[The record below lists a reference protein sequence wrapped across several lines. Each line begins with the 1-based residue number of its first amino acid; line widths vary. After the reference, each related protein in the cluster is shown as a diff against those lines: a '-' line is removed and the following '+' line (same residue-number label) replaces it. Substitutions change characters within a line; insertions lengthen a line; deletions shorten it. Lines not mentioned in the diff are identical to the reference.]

1 MNSKGINMVRS
12 LIKSFG
18 ILFASAVLV
27 TACSS
32 TQLTSV
38 WKEPSY
44 QARPAKVMVIG
55 VAKKP
60 QLRRLFED
68 EFVNQLKAHGT
79 DAIASYTVLPDDQAD
94 KAVIAAKLKELG
106 ADSVLVTRL
115 VDKKT
120 VKVDVPGTAYAPP
133 PYYGSWPA
141 YYGYGYNNMYSPGY
155 TTEYE
160 NAVIETNLYDAGNE
174 KLVWSALS
182 DTMLGDDNED
192 LIKSYIEVLV
202 NALSYDK
209 MLGK

>member
-1 MNSKGINMVRS
+1 MKLN

-18 ILFASAVLV
+18 MLLAGAVLV
-27 TACSS
+27 TGCAS

-60 QLRRLFED
+60 QMRRLFED
-68 EFVNQLKAHGT
+68 EFVSQLKAHGT
-79 DAIASYTVLPDDQAD
+79 EAIASYTVLPDGQAD
-94 KAVIAAKLKELG
+94 KEAIAAKVKESG

-120 VKVDVPGTAYAPP
+120 VKVNVPGTAYAPP

-160 NAVIETNLYDAGNE
+160 NAVIETNLYDTGDE

-182 DTMLGDDNED
+182 DTMLGDNTED
-192 LIKSYIEVLV
+192 LIKSYIEVMV

-209 MLGK
+209 ILGK